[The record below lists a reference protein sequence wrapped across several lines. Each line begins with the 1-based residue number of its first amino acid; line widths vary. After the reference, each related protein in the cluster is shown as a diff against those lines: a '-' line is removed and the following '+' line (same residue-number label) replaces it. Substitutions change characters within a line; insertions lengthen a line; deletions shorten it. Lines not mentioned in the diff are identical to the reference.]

1 MLLQWFKSARKSEKS
16 ATPLANRAGYFA
28 PQSARELLASEQ
40 RQHLLGQIWEQTSIP
55 KDLYARLYLAP
66 LHRYAECVQLLPA
79 SESHHHSYPGG
90 MLDHGLELML
100 YALRLRQ
107 SYLLPP
113 GAPPEEQAKQ
123 SDAWTAG
130 SALGAL
136 LHDIGK
142 IAVDIQVETADGK
155 HWHPWQDNLNQL
167 NKPYRFRY
175 QQGRD
180 YHLHNAAAGLL
191 YAKLLGQEVMNWLSQ
206 TPLLW
211 GGLLYLLAGDYERA
225 GVLGEIVSKADRMS
239 TALNVG
245 ANPQKA
251 LQAPAKSLQNHLLR
265 GLKHLLTDEAE
276 RIKLNQKGAAGWL
289 TQEGLWLVSKVVSDR
304 LRAFLL
310 NEGVDGV
317 PTKNSALFDE
327 LQSHRLIEAN
337 PQNQAIWK
345 ATVTEN
351 DWVQTFTFLKVK
363 PSLIWGSSEYPPVFT
378 GTVAVV
384 SEQETED
391 ESLVPLMPVDK
402 PQAILGAA
410 EAAAITKA
418 AAATSNAF
426 TPPITNEAI
435 PVPATQGKRKTDTE
449 KTPPSDEGI
458 DDLLALFD
466 DTAAAANSPVG
477 ILPNSEQDALSTTRT
492 TIDPALNSHATS
504 SRPPQLTPPSASV
517 QAPDNNRL
525 KFTETPD
532 RKALGEAFLHW
543 LKQRIAAHKLLIN
556 DSAALIHL
564 VDSKVLLVSPKLF
577 ERFCQE
583 QQGLD
588 RLKPE
593 EETATWR
600 WVQKSFEALRLH
612 YKHPDTDLNI
622 WVCQVKG
629 PRKQGI
635 VKGYLIEAS
644 VLFDNPPPDN
654 PFISLP
660 AGAAE
665 TV

>member
-1 MLLQWFKSARKSEKS
+1 V
-16 ATPLANRAGYFA
+16 
-28 PQSARELLASEQ
+28 PQSARELLATEQ
-40 RQHLLGQIWEQTSIP
+40 RQQLLAQIWEQTSIP
-55 KDLYARLYLAP
+55 KDLYTRLYLAP
-66 LHRYAECVQLLPA
+66 LQRFAECVQLLPA

-100 YALRLRQ
+100 YALRMRQ

-191 YAKLLGQEVMNWLSQ
+191 YAKLLGQDVMDWLSQ

-211 GGLLYLLAGDYERA
+211 GSLLYLLAGDYERA
-225 GVLGEIVSKADRMS
+225 GVLGEIVSKADRAS

-251 LQAPAKSLQNHLLR
+251 LQAPVKSLQNHLLR
-265 GLKHLLTDEAE
+265 GLKHLLTDGEE
-276 RIKLNQKGAAGWL
+276 HLKLNQKGAAGWL

-310 NEGVDGV
+310 REGVDGV
-317 PTKNSALFDE
+317 PSQNSALFDE

-337 PQNQAIWK
+337 PQGQAIWK
-345 ATVTEN
+345 ATVTED

-363 PSLIWGSSEYPPVFT
+363 PSLIWGSAEYPPVFT
-378 GTVAVV
+378 GTVQVV
-384 SEQETED
+384 GMGSEMND
-391 ESLVPLMPVDK
+391 EHPISPAANKSQSAANSATK
-402 PQAILGAA
+402 PARTVATSPSRIAA
-410 EAAAITKA
+410 TPQIPDKA
-418 AAATSNAF
+418 AK
-426 TPPITNEAI
+426 
-435 PVPATQGKRKTDTE
+435 PA
-449 KTPPSDEGI
+449 DEGI
-458 DDLLALFD
+458 DELLALLD
-466 DTAAAANSPVG
+466 DNAGSDSHLPESEIPAQKPARHHGELVAKNHVPPAV
-477 ILPNSEQDALSTTRT
+477 ILQTSVSE
-492 TIDPALNSHATS
+492 
-504 SRPPQLTPPSASV
+504 V
-517 QAPDNNRL
+517 QSNNRSNAL
-525 KFTETPD
+525 ITFTETPE
-532 RKALGEAFLHW
+532 RQALGEAFLHW

-556 DSAALIHL
+556 DTAALIHL
-564 VDSKVLLVSPKLF
+564 VDGKVLMVSPKLF
-577 ERFCQE
+577 ERFCHE
-583 QQGLD
+583 QPDLD
-588 RLKPE
+588 RLKPQE
-593 EETATWR
+593 ERDAWR
-600 WVQKSFEALRLH
+600 WVQKSFEALKMH
-612 YKHPDTDLNI
+612 HKHPDSGLNI
-622 WVCQVKG
+622 WSCQVKG
-629 PRKQGI
+629 PRKQGSTI
-635 VKGYLIEAS
+635 KGYLLDAS
-644 VLFDNPPPDN
+644 LLFDNVPPDN

-660 AGAAE
+660 AGNNGD
-665 TV
+665 

>member
-1 MLLQWFKSARKSEKS
+1 MLLQWFKFARPSKKS
-16 ATPLANRAGYFA
+16 AAPSANSAGYFA

-142 IAVDIQVETADGK
+142 IAVDIQVETANGK
-155 HWHPWQDNLNQL
+155 LWHPWQDNLNQL

-191 YAKLLGQEVMNWLSQ
+191 YAKLFGQEVMDWLSQ

-211 GGLLYLLAGDYERA
+211 GSLLYLLAGDYERA

-251 LQAPAKSLQNHLLR
+251 LQAPPKSLQNQLLR

-276 RIKLNQKGAAGWL
+276 RIKLNQEGAAGWL

-310 NEGVDGV
+310 TEGVDGV

-337 PQNQAIWK
+337 GKNQAIWK
-345 ATVTEN
+345 ATVTEG

-363 PSLIWGSSEYPPVFT
+363 PSLIWGGREYPPVFA
-378 GTVAVV
+378 GTVAVAC
-384 SEQETED
+384 EQEAEGERAAPPKPT
-391 ESLVPLMPVDK
+391 DK
-402 PQAILGAA
+402 PQAILGGTQATA
-410 EAAAITKA
+410 VTKMA
-418 AAATSNAF
+418 VPVIRN
-426 TPPITNEAI
+426 TPAPRIVNDA
-435 PVPATQGKRKTDTE
+435 PAVQGKPCANIEE
-449 KTPPSDEGI
+449 KTPNDEGI
-458 DDLLALFD
+458 DDLLALFEES
-466 DTAAAANSPVG
+466 TAAANSPVG
-477 ILPNSEQDALSTTRT
+477 IPPNSGQDALSTTRT
-492 TIDPALNSHATS
+492 TIGSAPNSHATS
-504 SRPPQLTPPSASV
+504 NPPPQLTPPSTFV
-517 QAPDNNRL
+517 QAPDNHHLR
-525 KFTETPD
+525 FTETPD

-556 DSAALIHL
+556 HSAALIHL
-564 VDSKVLLVSPKLF
+564 VDGKVLLVSPKLF
-577 ERFCQE
+577 ERFCHE
-583 QQGLD
+583 QPDLD
-588 RLKPE
+588 RLKPKE
-593 EETATWR
+593 ELHTWR
-600 WVQKSFEALRLH
+600 WVQKSFEALRCH

-622 WVCQVKG
+622 WACPVKG

>member
-1 MLLQWFKSARKSEKS
+1 MLLQWFKSRGQS
-16 ATPLANRAGYFA
+16 AKTAVPAANSAGYFA

-40 RQHLLGQIWEQTSIP
+40 RQHLLSQIWEQTSLP
-55 KDLYARLYLAP
+55 KDLYAHLYLAP

-175 QQGRD
+175 PQGRD

-191 YAKLLGQEVMNWLSQ
+191 YAKLLGQELMDWLSQ

-211 GGLLYLLAGDYERA
+211 GSLLYLLAGDYERA

-251 LQAPAKSLQNHLLR
+251 LQAPPKSLQNQLLR

-310 NEGVDGV
+310 SEGVDGV

-345 ATVTEN
+345 ATVTEG

-363 PSLIWGSSEYPPVFT
+363 PSLIWGSTEYP
-378 GTVAVV
+378 
-384 SEQETED
+384 
-391 ESLVPLMPVDK
+391 
-402 PQAILGAA
+402 A
-410 EAAAITKA
+410 E
-418 AAATSNAF
+418 
-426 TPPITNEAI
+426 
-435 PVPATQGKRKTDTE
+435 R
-449 KTPPSDEGI
+449 
-458 DDLLALFD
+458 
-466 DTAAAANSPVG
+466 
-477 ILPNSEQDALSTTRT
+477 LP
-492 TIDPALNSHATS
+492 
-504 SRPPQLTPPSASV
+504 
-517 QAPDNNRL
+517 
-525 KFTETPD
+525 
-532 RKALGEAFLHW
+532 
-543 LKQRIAAHKLLIN
+543 
-556 DSAALIHL
+556 
-564 VDSKVLLVSPKLF
+564 
-577 ERFCQE
+577 
-583 QQGLD
+583 
-588 RLKPE
+588 
-593 EETATWR
+593 
-600 WVQKSFEALRLH
+600 
-612 YKHPDTDLNI
+612 
-622 WVCQVKG
+622 
-629 PRKQGI
+629 
-635 VKGYLIEAS
+635 
-644 VLFDNPPPDN
+644 
-654 PFISLP
+654 
-660 AGAAE
+660 
-665 TV
+665 